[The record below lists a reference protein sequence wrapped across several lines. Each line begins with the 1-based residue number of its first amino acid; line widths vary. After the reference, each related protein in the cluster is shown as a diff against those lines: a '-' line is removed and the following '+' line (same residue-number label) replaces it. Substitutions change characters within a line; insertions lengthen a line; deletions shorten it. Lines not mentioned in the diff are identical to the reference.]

1 MTARILIVDDTPANL
16 RLLEAKLTAEY
27 FEVITAADGMSA
39 LEIAAA
45 KAPDIILLDIMM
57 PGLDGFEV
65 ARCLKSNPN
74 TRHIPIV
81 MVTALTDSTD
91 RVRGLE
97 AGADDFLSK
106 PVNDIALFARV
117 RSLTRLKVMMDELR
131 IRHMA
136 TGRFDMTGKDPYGDD
151 GGVITGK
158 VLLVDGVSQTA
169 AQVRGYLDEAGHAV
183 THVATSA
190 ETIAL
195 GQSGAFDLVI
205 LAHRL
210 IGGGD
215 GLRLCSQLRS
225 QDETRHVPILMIL
238 DEGDLTHL
246 AKGLEIGVTDYLVRP
261 FDKNELLARTRTQ
274 IRRRRYHDRLRNML
288 VDSVSLAY
296 TDTLTGVYNRR
307 YMNDHLAHKI
317 AEIGETAK
325 PVSVMIFDL
334 DRFKLI
340 NDSYGHPTGDRILKG
355 VAERVGTSIRDID
368 LLARYG
374 GEEFVVIMPSTPP
387 EIALSV
393 AERLCIRLAEEPFVI
408 PGQSDPLPIT
418 ASIGVATTTDPAET
432 VEGLLGRADTALY
445 AAKHGGRNQVR
456 AAQESSPTDAGRRSQ
471 DAVKSA

>member
-27 FEVITAADGMSA
+27 FEVVTAADGMSA
-39 LEIAAA
+39 LDIAAA
-45 KAPDIILLDIMM
+45 NAPDLILLDIMM

-65 ARCLKSNPN
+65 AKCLKSNPN
-74 TRHIPIV
+74 TQHIPIV
-81 MVTALTDSTD
+81 MVTALTDSAD

-106 PVNDIALFARV
+106 PVNDVALFARV

-151 GGVITGK
+151 GGAVTGK
-158 VLLVDGVSQTA
+158 VLLVDGMKQA
-169 AQVRGYLDEAGHAV
+169 AALVRGYLDEAGHTV
-183 THVATSA
+183 THVTTSA
-190 ETIAL
+190 EAIEMA
-195 GQSGAFDLVI
+195 QSGEFDLVI
-205 LAHRL
+205 MAHRL
-210 IGGGD
+210 DGGGD

-225 QDETRHVPILMIL
+225 QDETRHVPILLIL
-238 DEGDLTHL
+238 DEGDLKLL
-246 AKGLEIGVTDYLVRP
+246 AKGLDIGVTDYLVRP
-261 FDKNELLARTRTQ
+261 FDKNELRARTRTQ
-274 IRRRRYHDRLRNML
+274 IRRRRYHDRLRNLL

-334 DRFKLI
+334 DRFKQV
-340 NDSYGHPTGDRILKG
+340 NDTYGHPTGDRILKG

-374 GEEFVVIMPSTPP
+374 GEEFVVIMPSTPA
-387 EIALSV
+387 EVALSV
-393 AERLCIRLAEEPFVI
+393 AERLCDRLAEEPFVI
-408 PGQSDPLPIT
+408 PGQPEPLPVT
-418 ASIGVATTTDPAET
+418 VSIGVATTTDPAET
-432 VEGLLGRADTALY
+432 VEALLSRADAALY
-445 AAKHGGRNQVR
+445 AAKNGGRNQVR
-456 AAQESSPTDAGRRSQ
+456 AVPVSNSPDTGRRPR
-471 DAVKSA
+471 DAAKSA